1 MTTGVPPRTLGH
13 GELLQLRRWNTPT
26 IYNGWE
32 RITRHD
38 VAAAGFNNEC
48 QTLLAA
54 ALGTEGLPP
63 SEILESVADAAARF
77 SADAAAH
84 FREAR

>member
-38 VAAAGFNNEC
+38 VAAAGFNDSREPGRRGG
-48 QTLLAA
+48 AF
-54 ALGTEGLPP
+54 LGRCGGAFSG
-63 SEILESVADAAARF
+63 SEVRDARGGGAGRGGY
-77 SADAAAH
+77 H
-84 FREAR
+84 